1 MKNSLIALVSIFLFT
16 MQTPKKV
23 EKKYAV
29 NFAISYTESY
39 CMGMRP
45 TEEMLKEL
53 AIPKPYQNRELS
65 IIKGKESFDKMKSIF
80 VGKITTNGKG
90 VATLNLPEGVYSII
104 DNEKASFY
112 NKVKNDKVNYQ
123 ISSDACVQEWI
134 KRPILTFTVS
144 KKGAKVKYIFN
155 KSCYLGENVS
165 QCINYIGPQKP

>member
-1 MKNSLIALVSIFLFT
+1 MKNSIIAIACIFLFT

-29 NFAISYTESY
+29 NFVISYTESY

-45 TEEMLKEL
+45 TEEILKEL

-65 IIKGKESFDKMKSIF
+65 IIKGKESFDKMKSVF
-80 VGKITTNGKG
+80 VGKVTTNAKG
-90 VATLNLPEGVYSII
+90 LAILNLPEGVYSII

-112 NKVKNDKVNYQ
+112 NKVKNDKENYQ
-123 ISSDACVQEWI
+123 INSDACVQEWI
-134 KRPILTFTVS
+134 KSPILTFTVS
-144 KKGAKVKYIFN
+144 KKSTSVKYIFN